1 MTNNPITLSIILP
14 YEINHP
20 PIPPKNIPIQTNTK
34 VNPAINSKVAINAFD
49 FLIDLLAFNPNPV
62 IKERYPGT
70 KGSTHGDKK
79 EINPALNE
87 INIAIRRDP
96 WVTEFIRQPN

>member
-1 MTNNPITLSIILP
+1 M
-14 YEINHP
+14 NHP

-34 VNPAINSKVAINAFD
+34 VNPAINNKVAINAFD

-70 KGSTHGDKK
+70 NGSTQGDRK
-79 EINPALNE
+79 EISPALNE

>member
-1 MTNNPITLSIILP
+1 M
-14 YEINHP
+14 NHP
-20 PIPPKNIPIQTNTK
+20 PIPPKNIPMQTNTK
-34 VNPAINSKVAINAFD
+34 VNPVINNKVAINAFD

-70 KGSTHGDKK
+70 KGSTQGDKK

-87 INIAIRRDP
+87 IKMAISRDP
-96 WVTEFIRQPN
+96 CVTVFIRQPNSR